1 MTEDISS
8 GKKATAP
15 FLEDGSL
22 DVSLIIPA
30 YNAADTLRR
39 AVEVSIEQL
48 STITQSYE
56 VLIAEDG
63 SEDGTAQLAEELSQ
77 LHECVVHLHSEKRC
91 GKGKALSRA
100 IEMSC
105 GEVIAFMD
113 ADLASEPSLLGQ
125 LIEAVRKDGYDCSI
139 GSRKLPKSYV
149 ERSLDRRIA
158 TAVYNILVRLLLASG
173 VHDHQCGFKAFR
185 RGCIVPLLDEVR
197 DERWFWD
204 TEVLVR
210 MQRKGGRI
218 YELPISW
225 SQGNKTNIS
234 FKGDVMYMGLS
245 LLKLFWE
252 LRLKRV
258 FGLGKR
264 EKF

>member
-1 MTEDISS
+1 MRDLHTSRVE
-8 GKKATAP
+8 
-15 FLEDGSL
+15 
-22 DVSLIIPA
+22 VSLIIPA

-113 ADLASEPSLLGQ
+113 ADLASEPSLLGA
-125 LIEAVRKDGYDCSI
+125 LIEAVRKEGYDGSI

-149 ERSLDRRIA
+149 KRSLDRRVA